1 MLRSPAMNNKKKQQ
15 PVFVC
20 SQCGYESRKWLGRCP
35 DCGQW
40 DSLSE
45 QQQVVSISSRRKISP
60 PQPLSAPMGSD
71 QDRLITGIGELDRVL
86 GGGIVPGGMVLIGG
100 DPGIGKS
107 TLILQLLAALASG
120 RRKVLYVTGE
130 ESTRQV
136 RMRADRLQINDEGI
150 FIATENCVESIVAM
164 ASEMSPAL
172 LAVDSIQTM
181 FTEDVNS
188 APGSVTQVRESTAR
202 LLAMAKSTDLPVL
215 LVGHVT
221 KDGAI
226 AGPRVLEHMVD
237 AVLYFEGDRGQVFR
251 ILRTV
256 KNRFGSTNEIGVFEM
271 KETGL
276 AEVDNPSELFLA
288 ERPVNVP
295 GSVVMPSVEGTRPI
309 LVEVQA
315 LVSPSSLGT
324 ARRTAIGADPQR
336 LALLTAVLE
345 KKLGV
350 TLFDHDIFLNIAG
363 GIRIDEPAL
372 DLGVVVA
379 LLSSLFE
386 KVVDPTT
393 VVCGEVGLAGEI
405 RAVGQMEMRLREADR
420 LGFKTF
426 LMPESSLRQLENVS
440 SGSMEIVA
448 IRSVQALVEQLF
460 QG

>member
-1 MLRSPAMNNKKKQQ
+1 
-15 PVFVC
+15 
-20 SQCGYESRKWLGRCP
+20 
-35 DCGQW
+35 
-40 DSLSE
+40 
-45 QQQVVSISSRRKISP
+45 
-60 PQPLSAPMGSD
+60 MGSD

-86 GGGIVPGGMVLIGG
+86 GGGIVAGGMVLIGG

-107 TLILQLLAALASG
+107 TLILQLLAAIASG
-120 RRKVLYVTGE
+120 RHKVLYVTGE
-130 ESTRQV
+130 ESARQV
-136 RMRADRLQINDEGI
+136 RMRADRLQISHDGI
-150 FIATENCVESIVAM
+150 FIAMENCVESIVAM
-164 ASEMSPAL
+164 ASEMAPTL

-181 FTEDVNS
+181 FTEEVHS

-202 LLAMAKSTDLPVL
+202 LLAMAKATDLPVL

-276 AEVDNPSELFLA
+276 AEVDNPSALFLA

-440 SGSMEIVA
+440 SCSMKVIA
-448 IRSVQALVEQLF
+448 IRTVQALVEELF

>member
-1 MLRSPAMNNKKKQQ
+1 MTIPKKKQIL
-15 PVFVC
+15 FVC
-20 SQCGYESRKWLGRCP
+20 HQCGFKSRKWLGKCP
-35 DCGQW
+35 ECGQW
-40 DSLSE
+40 DSLIE
-45 QQQVVSISSRRKISP
+45 EKQALRDTLPRKVIP
-60 PQPLSAPMGSD
+60 AQPLSHAEGPPTS
-71 QDRLITGIGELDRVL
+71 RLVTGISELDRVL
-86 GGGIVPGGMVLIGG
+86 GGGVVPGSVTLVGG

-107 TLILQLLAALASG
+107 TLILQLLSALAAKDS
-120 RRKVLYVTGE
+120 KVLYVTGE
-130 ESTRQV
+130 ESAEQI
-136 RMRADRLQINDEGI
+136 RMRAQRLAVSRENIYL
-150 FIATENCVESIVAM
+150 ATENCVESIQVM
-164 ASEMSPAL
+164 AGEVQPAL

-181 FTEDVNS
+181 YSQEVAAS
-188 APGSVTQVRESTAR
+188 PGGVSQVRESTAR
-202 LLAMAKSTDLPVL
+202 LVALAKGSGLPIIL
-215 LVGHVT
+215 IGHVT

-226 AGPRVLEHMVD
+226 AGPRILEHMVD
-237 AVLYFEGDRGQVFR
+237 TVLYFEGDRGQVFR

-276 AEVDNPSELFLA
+276 AQVENPSALFLA
-288 ERPVNVP
+288 ERPKNVP
-295 GSVVMPSVEGTRPI
+295 GSVVLPSLEGTRPL

-350 TLFDHDIFLNIAG
+350 TLYDHDIFLNIAG

-379 LLSSLFE
+379 LLSSLYE
-386 KVVDPTT
+386 KPVSPDT

-405 RAVGQMEMRLREADR
+405 RAIGQLDMRLVEAQR

-426 LMPESSLRQLENVS
+426 LIPATNRQQLDKKLLRTMQVI
-440 SGSMEIVA
+440 GIKTVQEIV
-448 IRSVQALVEQLF
+448 EQVF
-460 QG
+460 QP

>member
-1 MLRSPAMNNKKKQQ
+1 MAAKKKEQQ
-15 PVFVC
+15 LFVC
-20 SQCGYESRKWLGRCP
+20 GQCGYESRKWLGRCP

-40 DSLSE
+40 DSLTE
-45 QQQVVSISSRRKISP
+45 QQRPVAVSARRKVSTP
-60 PQPLSAPMGSD
+60 ESLSGPAGSD

-86 GGGIVPGGMVLIGG
+86 GGGIVPGSMVLIGG

-107 TLILQLLAALASG
+107 TLILQLLAALTG
-120 RRKVLYVTGE
+120 GERRVLYVTGE
-130 ESTRQV
+130 ESIRQV
-136 RMRADRLQINDEGI
+136 RMRADRLQIDDEGI
-150 FIATENCVESIVAM
+150 FVATENCVESIAAM
-164 ASEMSPAL
+164 AAEMSPAL

-181 FTEDVNS
+181 FTEDVGS

-202 LLAMAKSTDLPVL
+202 LLALAKSSDLPVL
-215 LVGHVT
+215 LIGHVT

-237 AVLYFEGDRGQVFR
+237 AVLYFEGDRGQMFR

-271 KETGL
+271 KDTGL
-276 AEVDNPSELFLA
+276 AEVDNPSALFLA

-405 RAVGQMEMRLREADR
+405 RAVGQMDMRLREADR

-426 LMPESSLRQLENVS
+426 LMPESSLRQLDGAL
-440 SGSMEIVA
+440 SGSMNVIPV
-448 IRSVQALVEQLF
+448 RTVGALVEQLF

>member
-1 MLRSPAMNNKKKQQ
+1 MAAKKKEQQ
-15 PVFVC
+15 LFVC
-20 SQCGYESRKWLGRCP
+20 GQCGYESRKWLGRCP

-40 DSLSE
+40 DSLTE
-45 QQQVVSISSRRKISP
+45 QQRPVSGSARKNVSTP
-60 PQPLSAPMGSD
+60 LPLSGPAGSD
-71 QDRLITGIGELDRVL
+71 QDRLMTGIGELDRVL
-86 GGGIVPGGMVLIGG
+86 GGGIVPGSMVLIGG

-107 TLILQLLAALASG
+107 TLILQLLAALTG
-120 RRKVLYVTGE
+120 DERRVLYVTGE
-130 ESTRQV
+130 ESIRQV
-136 RMRADRLQINDEGI
+136 RMRADRLQIDDKDI
-150 FIATENCVESIVAM
+150 FVATENCVESIVAM

-181 FTEDVNS
+181 FTEEVSS

-202 LLAMAKSTDLPVL
+202 LLALAKSSDLPVL

-237 AVLYFEGDRGQVFR
+237 AVLYFEGDRGQMFR

-271 KETGL
+271 KDIGL
-276 AEVDNPSELFLA
+276 AEVENPSALFLA

-426 LMPESSLRQLENVS
+426 LMPESSLRQLDGAAS
-440 SGSMEIVA
+440 ASMKVIPV
-448 IRSVQALVEQLF
+448 RTVGALVEQLF

>member
-1 MLRSPAMNNKKKQQ
+1 MFS
-15 PVFVC
+15 C
-20 SQCGYESRKWLGRCP
+20 GQCGYESRKWLGRCP

-45 QQQVVSISSRRKISP
+45 QRRVVTGSLRENIP
-60 PQPLSAPMGSD
+60 APQPLSGASGSD

-86 GGGIVPGGMVLIGG
+86 GGGIVPGAMVLIGG

-107 TLILQLLAALASG
+107 TLILQLLAALADG
-120 RRKVLYVTGE
+120 QRKVLYVTGE
-130 ESTRQV
+130 ESARQV
-136 RMRADRLQINDEGI
+136 RMRADRLQINEEGI
-150 FIATENCVESIVAM
+150 FLATENCVESIVSMVA
-164 ASEMSPAL
+164 EMSPAL

-181 FTEDVNS
+181 FTEDVGS

-202 LLAMAKSTDLPVL
+202 LLAMAKSSDLPVL

-237 AVLYFEGDRGQVFR
+237 TVLYFEGDRGQVFR

-271 KETGL
+271 KEIGL
-276 AEVDNPSELFLA
+276 SEVDNPSALFLA

-386 KVVDPTT
+386 KVVEPTT

-405 RAVGQMEMRLREADR
+405 RAVGQMEMRLREAER

-426 LMPESSLRQLENVS
+426 LMPESSLRQLEAVP
-440 SGSMEIVA
+440 SGSMKVVP
-448 IRSVQALVEQLF
+448 IRTVQALVEQLF